1 MSFSKTFIDRPIA
14 TSLIMAA
21 ILLAGILAFT
31 QLPLAALPRVDF
43 PTVSV
48 GATLPGADPS
58 TMASSVAAPL
68 ERQFAQIAGLSQM
81 TSIST
86 LGNTSVTL
94 QFDLDRNI
102 DSATQDVQSAINAAG
117 GQLPK
122 NLPSPPTYRKT
133 NPADA
138 PILIIGV
145 HSDALPIDQV
155 DDYTDNF
162 LAQQISQLEG
172 VGQVIIFG
180 EQKPAIRVQIDPAA
194 IAAQGLS
201 LEDVRA
207 VLANTTTNSPK
218 GNLNGPYLGSTI
230 DSNDQLLKAKDYR
243 KVVIA
248 YRNGAPVHVE
258 DVGTTIDGVENDQV
272 AAWADK
278 YRGIVG
284 GIFRQPGAN
293 VIETADL
300 VKSELPRLRL
310 AIPRSVKVD
319 VMQDRTLMI
328 RASVSDVEFTMMI
341 TITLVVLVIFL
352 FLRKLWATVIPGIA
366 VPLSLVG
373 TFGVMYLFSY
383 SLDNLSL
390 MALTIAVGFVV
401 DDAIVMIENIVRYV
415 EKGDSAYDAAVK
427 GAGEIGFTILSIT
440 VSLIAVFIPLLL
452 MGGIVGRLFHEF
464 AVTISMA
471 VIISAF
477 VSLTLTPTMC
487 ARFLGQHDDEQ
498 HGRFYMTL
506 ERFFD
511 WLVSSYARLLKIV
524 LQHQPLTLAVF
535 FATLALTIVL
545 FATMPKGFFPQQ
557 DTGLLFASTEAA
569 ENISFDDMVH
579 KQEQAAAILRADP
592 AMATVP
598 SAMGANGGGTTDTG
612 RMFPSLKPF
621 SERSASADE
630 VVNRLMPQLAKLDG
644 FKVHLQVRQDIT
656 VGGRLSRTQY
666 QYTLQDADS
675 AELSHWSSIMQ
686 QKLSSMPQLQDVATD
701 EQLSGLTSYI
711 KVDRETA
718 SRLGITSQQID
729 DTLYDAF
736 GQRQVATTFTQLNQY
751 HVVLEVDPKDQT
763 DPNALNKIYVKSASG
778 AQVPLSALAT
788 FQQSTSPLSVSHQ
801 GQFPAV
807 TLSFNLSQGVALGDA
822 VSLIQR
828 AATEVHLPRTVIPS
842 FQGNAQAFQASLTTM
857 PYLIMAAL
865 VAVYIVLGVLYE
877 SYIHPLTILSTLP
890 SAGVGALLMLTM
902 FGYPL
907 DMMGLIG
914 IILLIGIVKKN
925 AIMMIDF
932 ALAAERHQGL
942 SPEDSIYQAALLRFR
957 PIMMTTMAALFG
969 GIPLALAHGAGSELR
984 RPLGVAIVGGLI
996 VSQALTLFTTP
1007 VVYLYLD
1014 RFSLWLRG
1022 GGDIKRG
1029 LPAIREEPGLPMQ
1042 LPGAAE

>member
-1 MSFSKTFIDRPIA
+1 MNFSKTFIDRPIA

-21 ILLAGILAFT
+21 ILLAGLLAFT

-43 PTVSV
+43 PTVAVS
-48 GATLPGADPS
+48 ASLPGADPS

-86 LGNTSVTL
+86 LGNTAVTL
-94 QFDLDRNI
+94 QFDLDRGI

-133 NPADA
+133 NPADS

-145 HSDALPIDQV
+145 YSDELPIDQV
-155 DDYTDNF
+155 DDYSDNF
-162 LAQQISQLEG
+162 LVQQISQLSG
-172 VGQVIIFG
+172 VGQVLIFG
-180 EQKPAIRVQIDPAA
+180 EQKPAVRVQIDPAA

-201 LEDVRA
+201 LEDVRS
-207 VLANTTTNSPK
+207 VLATTTTNAPK
-218 GNLNGPYLGSTI
+218 GSINGPFLGATI
-230 DSNDQLLKAKDYR
+230 DSNDQILKAKDYK

-258 DVGTTIDGVENDQV
+258 DVGDAVDSVENSQI

-278 YRGIVG
+278 HRGIVLG
-284 GIFRQPGAN
+284 VFRQPGAN

-300 VKSELPRLRL
+300 VKAELPRLRL
-310 AIPRSVKVD
+310 AIPRSVKVEI
-319 VMQDRTLMI
+319 MQDRTLMI
-328 RASVSDVEFTMMI
+328 RASVADVEKTMLI
-341 TITLVVLVIFL
+341 TIALVVLVIFL

-366 VPLSLVG
+366 VPLSLIG
-373 TFGVMYLFSY
+373 TFGVMYLFGY

-401 DDAIVMIENIVRYV
+401 DDAIVMIENIVRYI
-415 EKGDSAYDAAVK
+415 EKGDSAYEAAIK
-427 GAGEIGFTILSIT
+427 GSRQIGFTILSIT

-487 ARFLGQHDDEQ
+487 ARFLSQHEEH

-506 ERFFD
+506 ERFFE
-511 WLVSSYARLLKIV
+511 WLVDSYARLLRIV
-524 LQHQPLTLAVF
+524 LRHQPLTLAVF
-535 FATLALTIVL
+535 FATLGLTIIL
-545 FATMPKGFFPQQ
+545 FAMMPKGFFPQQ
-557 DTGLLFASTEAA
+557 DTGLLYASTEAA
-569 ENISFDDMVH
+569 QNVSFEDMVR
-579 KQEQAAAILRADP
+579 KQQQAAEILRSDP
-592 AMATVP
+592 AMGSVP
-598 SAMGANGGGTTDTG
+598 SNIGSGGGNTTNTG

-621 SERSASADE
+621 NQRSASADE
-630 VVNRLMPQLAKLDG
+630 VLNRLMPKLAALDG

-675 AELSHWSSIMQ
+675 DELTHWSSVM
-686 QKLSSMPQLQDVATD
+686 LERLRAMPQLQDVATD
-701 EQLSGLTSYI
+701 EQLAGPRLMV

-718 SRLGITSQQID
+718 SRLGITPQQID

-751 HVVLEVDPKDQT
+751 HVVLEVDPRDQT
-763 DPNALNKIYVKSASG
+763 SPDALNRIYVRSATG
-778 AQVPLSALAT
+778 AQVPLSTVASFEQT
-788 FQQSTSPLSVSHQ
+788 TGPLSISHQ

-807 TLSFNLSQGVALGDA
+807 TLSFNLSPGVALGDA
-822 VSLIQR
+822 VGLIQK
-828 AATEVHLPRTVIPS
+828 AAGDAHLPRTVLPS

-857 PYLIMAAL
+857 PYLILAAL
-865 VAVYIVLGVLYE
+865 IAVYIVLGVLYE

-890 SAGVGALLMLTM
+890 SAGVGALLMLTL

-932 ALAAERHQGL
+932 ALEAERHLGM
-942 SPEDSIYQAALLRFR
+942 SPVDSIYQAALLRFR

-969 GIPLALAHGAGSELR
+969 GIPLALATGAGSELR
-984 RPLGVAIVGGLI
+984 RPLGIAIVGGLI

-1022 GGDIKRG
+1022 GHGKGG
-1029 LPAIREEPGLPMQ
+1029 LPAIRDEPGLPMTI
-1042 LPGAAE
+1042 PGAAE

>member
-21 ILLAGILAFT
+21 ILLAGIMGFS
-31 QLPLAALPRVDF
+31 QLPLAALPNVDF
-43 PTVSV
+43 PTVAVS
-48 GATLPGADPS
+48 AALPGADPT

-86 LGNTSVTL
+86 LGNTAVTL
-94 QFDLDRNI
+94 QFDLNRNI

-122 NLPSPPTYRKT
+122 NLPNPPTYRKT
-133 NPADA
+133 NPADS
-138 PILIIGV
+138 PILIIGAW
-145 HSDALPIDQV
+145 SDALPIDKV
-155 DDYTDNF
+155 DDYADNF
-162 LAQQISQLEG
+162 LGQQISQLSG

-180 EQKPAIRVQIDPAA
+180 EQKPAVRVQIDPAA
-194 IAAQGLS
+194 IANQGLS
-201 LEDVRA
+201 LEDVRG
-207 VLANTTTNSPK
+207 VLGNITTNAPK
-218 GNLNGPYLGSTI
+218 GNLNGPFLGATI
-230 DSNDQLLKAKDYR
+230 DSNDQIFTAKDYK

-258 DVGTTIDGVENDQV
+258 DVGDAIDSVENNQI
-272 AAWADK
+272 AAWADDH
-278 YRGIVG
+278 RGIVIG
-284 GIFRQPGAN
+284 VFRQPGAN
-293 VIETADL
+293 VIDTADL
-300 VKSELPRLRL
+300 VKAELPRLRL
-310 AIPRSVKVD
+310 TIPRSIHVD
-319 VMQDRTLMI
+319 VMQDRTLTI
-328 RASVSDVEFTMMI
+328 RASVLDVEKTMLI
-341 TITLVVLVIFL
+341 TIVLVVLVIFL
-352 FLRKLWATVIPGIA
+352 FLRKLWATIIPGIA

-373 TFGVMYLFSY
+373 TFGIMYLFGY

-401 DDAIVMIENIVRYV
+401 DDAIVMIENIVRYI
-415 EKGDSAYDAAVK
+415 EAGDSAYEAAVK
-427 GAGEIGFTILSIT
+427 GSRQIGFTILSIT
-440 VSLIAVFIPLLL
+440 VSLIAVFIPLLM

-471 VIISAF
+471 VVISAF

-487 ARFLGQHDDEQ
+487 ARFLSQEEEK
-498 HGRFYMTL
+498 HGRFYMVL
-506 ERFFD
+506 EGFFD
-511 WLVSSYARLLKIV
+511 WLVNGYERLLKIV
-524 LQHQPLTLAVF
+524 LRHQPLTLAVF
-535 FATLALTIVL
+535 FATLGLTVVL
-545 FATMPKGFFPQQ
+545 FVMMPKGFFPQQ
-557 DTGLLFASTEAA
+557 DNGLLYASTEAA
-569 ENISFDDMVH
+569 ENISFDDMVR
-579 KQEQAAAILRADP
+579 KQEQAMAIMRADP

-598 SAMGANGGGTTDTG
+598 AAMGANGGGTTNTG

-621 SERSASADE
+621 NQRDVSADE
-630 VVNRLMPQLAKLDG
+630 VINRLMPKLATLQG
-644 FKVHLQVRQDIT
+644 FKVHLQARQDIT

-675 AELSHWSSIMQ
+675 DELSHWSNVMLDKMSA
-686 QKLSSMPQLQDVATD
+686 MPQLEDVATD
-701 EQLSGLTSYI
+701 AQPGGPKLMVQ
-711 KVDRETA
+711 VDRETA

-751 HVVLEVDPKDQT
+751 HVILEADPKDQESP
-763 DPNALNKIYVKSASG
+763 DALDRIYVKSASG
-778 AQVPLSALAT
+778 AQVPLSSIAH
-788 FQQSTSPLSVSHQ
+788 FERSISPLSVSHQ

-807 TLSFNLSQGVALGDA
+807 TLSFNLAPGVALGDA
-822 VSLIQR
+822 VALIEKTAVDVR
-828 AATEVHLPRTVIPS
+828 LPRTVLPS

-890 SAGVGALLMLTM
+890 SAGVGALLMLSA
-902 FGYPL
+902 FGFPL

-932 ALAAERHQGL
+932 ALEAERHQGM
-942 SPEDSIYQAALLRFR
+942 SPVDSIYQAALLRFR

-969 GIPLALAHGAGSELR
+969 GIPLALATGAGSEFR

-1022 GGDIKRG
+1022 RDSDSD
-1029 LPAIREEPGLPMQ
+1029 LPEPREEPRRLPMR

>member
-1 MSFSKTFIDRPIA
+1 MNFSKTFIDRPIA

-31 QLPLAALPRVDF
+31 QLPLAALPKVDF
-43 PTVSV
+43 PTVAVS
-48 GATLPGADPS
+48 ASLPGADPT

-86 LGNTSVTL
+86 LGNTAVTL
-94 QFDLDRNI
+94 QFDLDRGI

-133 NPADA
+133 NPADS

-145 HSDALPIDQV
+145 YSDELPVDKV
-155 DDYTDNF
+155 DDYSDNF
-162 LAQQISQLEG
+162 LVQQISQLSG
-172 VGQVIIFG
+172 VGQVLIFG
-180 EQKPAIRVQIDPAA
+180 EQKPAVRVQIDPAA
-194 IAAQGLS
+194 IANQGLS
-201 LEDVRA
+201 LEDVRT
-207 VLANTTTNSPK
+207 VLANTTTNAPK
-218 GNLNGPYLGSTI
+218 GSINGPFLGATI
-230 DSNDQLLKAKDYR
+230 DSNDQILKAKDYK

-248 YRNGAPVHVE
+248 YRNGAPIHVE
-258 DVGTTIDGVENDQV
+258 DVGDAIDSVENDQI

-278 YRGIVG
+278 HRGIVLG
-284 GIFRQPGAN
+284 VFRQPGAN
-293 VIETADL
+293 VIDTADL
-300 VKSELPRLRL
+300 VKAELPRLRL
-310 AIPRSVKVD
+310 AIPKSVKVEI
-319 VMQDRTLMI
+319 MQDRTLMI

-341 TITLVVLVIFL
+341 TIALVVLVIFL

-373 TFGVMYLFSY
+373 TFGVMYLFGY

-401 DDAIVMIENIVRYV
+401 DDAIVMIENIVRYI
-415 EKGDSAYDAAVK
+415 EKGDSAYEAAVK
-427 GAGEIGFTILSIT
+427 GSRQIGFTILSIT

-487 ARFLGQHDDEQ
+487 ARFLSQHEEH
-498 HGRFYMTL
+498 HGKFYTVF

-511 WLVSSYARLLKIV
+511 WLVDSYARLLRIV
-524 LQHQPLTLAVF
+524 LRHQPLTLAVF
-535 FATLALTIVL
+535 FATLGLTVIL
-545 FATMPKGFFPQQ
+545 FAMMPKGFFPQQ
-557 DTGLLFASTEAA
+557 DTGLLYASTEAA
-569 ENISFDDMVH
+569 QNISFDDMVR
-579 KQEQAAAILRADP
+579 KQQQAAEILRADP
-592 AMATVP
+592 AMGSVP
-598 SAMGANGGGTTDTG
+598 SSIGSGGGNTTNTG

-630 VVNRLMPQLAKLDG
+630 VLNRLMPKLATLDG

-675 AELSHWSSIMQ
+675 DELTHWSSVMLE
-686 QKLSSMPQLQDVATD
+686 KLTAMPQLQDVATD
-701 EQLSGLTSYI
+701 EQLAGPKLMI

-718 SRLGITSQQID
+718 SRLGITPQQID

-751 HVVLEVDPKDQT
+751 HVILEVDPKDQASP
-763 DPNALNKIYVKSASG
+763 DALNRIYVKSSTG
-778 AQVPLSALAT
+778 AQVPLNAIAS
-788 FQQSTSPLSVSHQ
+788 FEQSTSPLSVSHQ

-807 TLSFNLSQGVALGDA
+807 TLSFNLSPGVALGDA
-822 VSLIQR
+822 VSLIQK
-828 AATEVHLPRTVIPS
+828 AAADAHLPRTVLPS

-857 PYLIMAAL
+857 PYLILAAL
-865 VAVYIVLGVLYE
+865 IAVYIVLGVLYE

-890 SAGVGALLMLTM
+890 SAGVGALLMLTV
-902 FGYPL
+902 FGFPL

-932 ALAAERHQGL
+932 ALEAERHQGM
-942 SPEDSIYQAALLRFR
+942 SPVDSIYQAALLRFR

-969 GIPLALAHGAGSELR
+969 GIPLALATGAGSELR
-984 RPLGVAIVGGLI
+984 RPLGIAIVGGLI

-1022 GGDIKRG
+1022 GHGKAG
-1029 LPAIREEPGLPMQ
+1029 LPAVREEAALPMTI
-1042 LPGAAE
+1042 PGAAE